1 MSRFVSFILFTDR
14 DEVYDEH
21 TAQKGNAEI
30 IINQHRNGP
39 RGDITLD
46 FHSNLTKF

>member
-1 MSRFVSFILFTDR
+1 MCLLFSLPIAR

-39 RGDITLD
+39 RGDVVT
-46 FHSNLTKF
+46 F